1 MRLARCLVAL
11 LLTAVFCGQATAQD
25 AQLDHAQS
33 LWERPALFDGPGSSK
48 QALRDRGISIDAW
61 LTQFYQG
68 LTSGEGDKQWRYG
81 GKGDLIATFDGAKLG
96 LWRGFSVKFHQ
107 ERLYGQDANKS
118 TDALFPVNTAMAF
131 PRLGGKD
138 QDTSLIVTQNFGERV
153 SVSVGK
159 FNMLDL
165 LARKPLVGGGGRDTF
180 MNTALAAPI
189 SGVTPPYIVGTIAT
203 LKTDPAV
210 FSLMVYDPRNA
221 QDRNVIEHPFEEGVT
236 TSLSVTLP
244 TKIGGRSGYYGVRGV
259 YSSQEGLDL
268 KAIPQLILPLEDVG
282 PAEAALTK
290 DGYWYVSFGMQQ
302 YLYQDPNNPATGW
315 GLFAEIAISDGNPNP
330 FAWHFVGGLAGNS
343 PIRGRELDRWGVGYF
358 KYALSDDLKNSLR
371 TFVPVFDEQGV
382 EIFYNFFLTPWIRL
396 TGNLQYI
403 NIKDQDDPV
412 VAAVRL
418 QIRF

>member
-1 MRLARCLVAL
+1 
-11 LLTAVFCGQATAQD
+11 
-25 AQLDHAQS
+25 
-33 LWERPALFDGPGSSK
+33 
-48 QALRDRGISIDAW
+48 
-61 LTQFYQG
+61 
-68 LTSGEGDKQWRYG
+68 
-81 GKGDLIATFDGAKLG
+81 
-96 LWRGFSVKFHQ
+96 
-107 ERLYGQDANKS
+107 
-118 TDALFPVNTAMAF
+118 
-131 PRLGGKD
+131 
-138 QDTSLIVTQNFGERV
+138 
-153 SVSVGK
+153 
-159 FNMLDL
+159 MLDL

-268 KAIPQLILPLEDVG
+268 RAIPQLILPLEDVG

-358 KYALSDDLKNSLR
+358 KYGLSDDLKNSLR